1 MKKQSLFWRFLVICL
16 VGLFLV
22 GGVFYNGTIGIFSG
36 GIAFCQPEEEEEP
49 IQARPRPDTRPDP
62 MQRGQ
67 SVSSGGMDVGSQKV
81 QADGS
86 GGGNVATGAG
96 MKPAGSMQQM
106 RPASPH
112 QQMRPAMPAQQM
124 RPAAPMHK

>member
-1 MKKQSLFWRFLVICL
+1 MKEQSIFWRILVICF

-22 GGVFYNGTIGIFSG
+22 GSVFYNGTIGTFSG
-36 GIAFCQPEEEEEP
+36 GIAFCQEEPEEEEP
-49 IQARPRPDTRPDP
+49 VQTRPRPDTRPNP
-62 MQRGQ
+62 MLKGK
-67 SVSSGGMDVGSQKV
+67 SSQKV

-96 MKPAGSMQQM
+96 MKPAAPMQQM

-112 QQMRPAMPAQQM
+112 QQMRPAAPMQQM
-124 RPAAPMHK
+124 RPAAPMHR

>member
-1 MKKQSLFWRFLVICL
+1 MKEQSIFWGVLVICL

-36 GIAFCQPEEEEEP
+36 GIAFCQEEPAEEEEETL
-49 IQARPRPDTRPDP
+49 QTRPRPDTRPNP
-62 MQRGQ
+62 MLKGK
-67 SVSSGGMDVGSQKV
+67 SSQKV

-106 RPASPH
+106 RPT
-112 QQMRPAMPAQQM
+112 MPAQQM
-124 RPAAPMHK
+124 RPTMPAQQMRPTAPMHK

>member
-1 MKKQSLFWRFLVICL
+1 MKEQSIFWRFLVICI

-36 GIAFCQPEEEEEP
+36 GIAFCQVEPEEEEEETL
-49 IQARPRPDTRPDP
+49 QTRPRPDTKPNQMQRMQR

-67 SVSSGGMDVGSQKV
+67 GVSSEGRGVGSQKV

-86 GGGNVATGAG
+86 GGGNVATDAG
-96 MKPAGSMQQM
+96 MK
-106 RPASPH
+106 PASPH

-124 RPAAPMHK
+124 RPAAPMHR